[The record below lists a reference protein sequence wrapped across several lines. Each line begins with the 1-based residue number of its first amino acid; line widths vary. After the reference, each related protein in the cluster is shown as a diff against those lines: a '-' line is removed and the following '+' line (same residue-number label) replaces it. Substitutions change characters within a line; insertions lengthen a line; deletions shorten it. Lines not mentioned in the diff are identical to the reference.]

1 MKTANIRAAMEKA
14 GYAGEV
20 PAESASM
27 VLGIQGM
34 PKTGK
39 TSLALSAPGPIAYHA
54 LDTGDDG
61 VIQKA
66 KAAGKTVFPMSH
78 RYYLPREL
86 RVEPEFPPREKD
98 KEGEWRPSEEEI
110 NWFQT
115 RAKWVNDNC
124 WQPFEDANDDAIAAG
139 VRTIVWDTDTE
150 VWEMKRMARFGKL
163 LQNPQMFYPKV
174 NGEYKELVR
183 RIKDSGVNLMMV
195 RQLKED
201 YTTKK
206 WVEQG
211 MSKLGYLVDAKVETY
226 QRPSYQRG
234 KEMMPMEFGI
244 TVLSARHKMELVGT
258 KVVLGSPDF
267 MSLAAMLKPAV
278 DPDLWQDSE

>member
-1 MKTANIRAAMEKA
+1 LKTANIRAAMEKA

-66 KAAGKTVFPMSH
+66 KESGKVVFPMNHS
-78 RYYLPREL
+78 YYLPREL
-86 RVEPEFPPREKD
+86 RVEPEFPPRVKD
-98 KEGEWRPSEEEI
+98 SQGEWRPAEEEI
-110 NWFQT
+110 NWFQN
-115 RAKWVNDNC
+115 RAKWVHEHC
-124 WQPFEDANDDAIAAG
+124 WQPFEDANDAAIAAG

-150 VWEMKRMARFGKL
+150 VWEMKRLAHL
-163 LQNPQMFYPKV
+163 
-174 NGEYKELVR
+174 R
-183 RIKDSGVNLMMV
+183 RIKDSGVNLILV

-201 YTTKK
+201 FVTKK
-206 WVEQG
+206 MVAQG
-211 MSKLGYLVDAKVETY
+211 MSKIGYLVDAQVETY
-226 QRPSYQRG
+226 HRPSYVRG
-234 KEMMPMEFGI
+234 KDTVPMEFGVQI
-244 TVLSARHKMELVGT
+244 LMARQKMELVGT